1 MLPFQTISGA
11 CWESCPV
18 GFGGF
23 PFGLWV
29 RVEAPAVV
37 RGHFWAQSYP
47 REGLFSCS
55 CPESPYSVPEALFL
69 LGPGLLGVLCPP
81 PHLLVLPSYAW
92 IPLLSD
98 VDECQLGGHSCDSHA
113 SCLNTPGSFSCSC
126 QPGWVGDGFE
136 CRGKCLGARG
146 LGREAEVGGVSGQ
159 ATAGQRWLGSGTF
172 MGEGQGWDLEG
183 LPPHSPP
190 VHTPGGPWV
199 PPPADLD
206 ECASEEHG
214 CSPRA
219 DCLNV
224 PGSYRCAC
232 RLGFSGDGFSCE
244 GEIGAWDGRSGGV
257 QKGQPRTDPL
267 TALWIPE
274 RMYL

>member
-1 MLPFQTISGA
+1 M
-11 CWESCPV
+11 
-18 GFGGF
+18 
-23 PFGLWV
+23 
-29 RVEAPAVV
+29 V

-47 REGLFSCS
+47 REGLFSCC

-159 ATAGQRWLGSGTF
+159 ATAGQRWLGSGNWGRSVFCTIAVPALRPAVSVLL
-172 MGEGQGWDLEG
+172 LEG
-183 LPPHSPP
+183 LSRLLTSLGGEPAVSLLVLDPDRGINDDDNHS
-190 VHTPGGPWV
+190 
-199 PPPADLD
+199 
-206 ECASEEHG
+206 
-214 CSPRA
+214 
-219 DCLNV
+219 
-224 PGSYRCAC
+224 
-232 RLGFSGDGFSCE
+232 
-244 GEIGAWDGRSGGV
+244 
-257 QKGQPRTDPL
+257 
-267 TALWIPE
+267 
-274 RMYL
+274 